1 MKVRMPVRTEAA
13 RMILQYMAIVVKQD
27 LAKQCAIRSCQNIIE
42 MVDTEMQGWSDAD
55 IKAHYNLVIK
65 EITDFVI

>member
-13 RMILQYMAIVVKQD
+13 RMILQYMAVVVKKD

-42 MVDTEMQGWSDAD
+42 MVDTEMQGWCDTD
-55 IKAHYNLVIK
+55 IISHYKLVIK
-65 EITDFVI
+65 EIEDFVI